1 MLTESLCPVCY
12 RTIPANICIDQN
24 VMMVKKCPVH
34 GEFSSMVERDPE
46 WFKLA
51 QSKEIYDGYLIDVT
65 SKCNIKCK
73 YCYHDNN
80 GTERTVEEIYQ
91 EALDK
96 HAPFILTGGEPTL
109 HKDLNKIIL
118 KLKTLGEVN
127 LLTNGIKLC
136 DEKYFDEIV
145 PLLAEDNG
153 IHNISLSFHKESEG
167 RDLEFLELCKKK
179 GVKIWTCFYVIDDL
193 QQIDEALEIFTAY
206 QDVVNN
212 FRLKVASNL
221 GVENKADNKIFVSD
235 VIKYLFALGE
245 TEFQQANQKVSYAQL
260 LHKGLEIK
268 VISWY
273 DVLNI
278 DLWDIDCEPYWKA
291 NDGTVNNFVTSA
303 IINEGIEKKRF
314 NIRRA
319 YPCDIPQCA
328 DLWVDMA
335 KESSPYEPQKD
346 IWIFKMCE
354 FIKAERNH
362 VYVAEWNGE
371 IVGFVSGYWDYDE
384 MTGEKVIYGL
394 NFYVKPDLR
403 KTDIGKKL
411 HVTYK
416 DTANKLGVKRVIRQV
431 TKSHSEILFNKGQEF
446 THYVIEERI

>member
-12 RTIPANICIDQN
+12 RKIPANIYIDQN

-34 GEFSSMVERDPE
+34 GEFNAMVERNPE

-109 HKDLNKIIL
+109 HKDLKEIIL

-136 DEKYFDEIV
+136 DETYFDEIV

-153 IHNISLSFHKESEG
+153 IHNISLSFHKEAEG

-179 GVKIWTCFYVIDDL
+179 NVKIWTCFYVIDDL

-221 GVENKADNKIFVSD
+221 GVERKADNKIFVSD
-235 VIKYLFALGE
+235 VIRYLGDV
-245 TEFQQANQKVSYAQL
+245 EFQNDNQKVSYAQVFY
-260 LHKGLEIK
+260 KGLNLKI
-268 VISWY
+268 ISWY

-303 IINEGIEKKRF
+303 IINEGIEKKKF

-319 YPCDIPQCA
+319 YPCDIPKCA

-335 KESSPYEPQKD
+335 KEENPSYTPNKE
-346 IWIFKMCE
+346 IWSAKMCE
-354 FIKAERNH
+354 FIKQEQNH
-362 VYVAEWNGE
+362 LYVAELEGE
-371 IVGFVSGYWDYDE
+371 IVGFVSGYWYYDE
-384 MTGEKVIYGL
+384 LTGDKVIVGL
-394 NFYVKPDLR
+394 NFYVKPELR

-411 HVTYK
+411 HLQYL
-416 DTANKLGVKRVIRQV
+416 DTGHKLGVTKVIRKV
-431 TKSHSEILFNKGQEF
+431 TKEHAPVLLNKGQEIS
-446 THYVIEERI
+446 HYVIEERI